1 MRFPGFTDEWKK
13 ITLGEIADVTKLA
26 GYEFT
31 KYVIYED
38 EGEIIALRGLNCKSG
53 QLVLDDVKYIDHSD
67 LSKLTRSK
75 LYIGDI
81 LFTYV
86 GTVGEVAIID
96 KNDKYYLAP
105 NVSRIRLRPGNCEG
119 FVMQQL
125 SSKKFYN
132 SIVFPLIATSS
143 QPALSMENVRKFVIS
158 IPSIKEQNKI
168 AQLLSIIDER
178 IATQNKIIED
188 LKKLKSAIIDIVIG
202 KSDFPKIRFEEI
214 YDRAGEGGTPAT
226 STQEYYLNG
235 KIPFVKIEDLA
246 NKYLVSSKD
255 FITELG
261 LCKSST
267 WVVPT
272 NSIIYSNGATIGAIS
287 INKIPVCTKQG
298 ILGIVPKEKYH
309 VEYLYYLM
317 TTTYFRKQIER
328 IVTEGTMRTAYLKD
342 INHIECPIP
351 DLETQKKIASML
363 RNLSNKLELEQSIL
377 TNHTNQK
384 RFVLSSMF
392 I

>member
-188 LKKLKSAIIDIVIG
+188 LKKLKSAIVEKLMTPQKEWKSTKIG
-202 KSDFPKIRFEEI
+202 NVLSIGSGRDYKHLEDGNIPVYGTGGYMLSVDSYLHEGESVCIGRKGTINKPIFLKGKFWTVDTLFYTHTFRSITPRFC
-214 YDRAGEGGTPAT
+214 
-226 STQEYYLNG
+226 YYLFTTIDWLKYNEASG
-235 KIPFVKIEDLA
+235 VPSLSKVAIE
-246 NKYLVSSKD
+246 N
-255 FITELG
+255 
-261 LCKSST
+261 
-267 WVVPT
+267 
-272 NSIIYSNGATIGAIS
+272 IS
-287 INKIPVCTKQG
+287 IS
-298 ILGIVPKEKYH
+298 
-309 VEYLYYLM
+309 
-317 TTTYFRKQIER
+317 
-328 IVTEGTMRTAYLKD
+328 
-342 INHIECPIP
+342 IP
-351 DLETQKKIASML
+351 DLVTQKHICAVLDSMTD
-363 RNLSNKLELEQSIL
+363 KLDIEQTL
-377 TNHTNQK
+377 LDAYHAQK
-384 RFVLSSMF
+384 QYLLHQIF